1 MRRATTLIAGVLAVA
16 LVWALTDRAGL
27 RSDLA
32 AVQKRLD
39 ETYDELAGT
48 RAAHRVALQE
58 VDDSTEEAKRFRRRA
73 RRFAEEASSRRLEL
87 RRRSA
92 IDHALAPGQEVY
104 RARVLRGGEHDLLVV
119 EWRDRDD
126 TRSGVYVWRVNE
138 TSMELTYVVEPKVSF
153 ESAEAGYVLTGP
165 PGAAT
170 EDRYGAWIQWA
181 GVSDSG
187 DATGD
192 GLPDLALSESGSGTG
207 GCGKVRLLQNLGG
220 TFRETY
226 QHEDCNHSIEIA
238 GGRLVH
244 STAAHPKGCDQIH
257 GCGEVRTRMRWSGT
271 TWVVEK
277 VTRDP

>member
-1 MRRATTLIAGVLAVA
+1 MRRATTLIAGLLAIA
-16 LVWALTDRAGL
+16 LVWTLSGRADL
-27 RSDLA
+27 QSDLE
-32 AVQKRLD
+32 AVQQRLD

-48 RAAHRVALQE
+48 RAAHRVALRE
-58 VDDSTEEAKRFRRRA
+58 ADDSSDLAKRFRRRA
-73 RRFAEEASSRRLEL
+73 GRFAQRASSRRLEL
-87 RRRSA
+87 QRRSA

-104 RARVLRGGEHDLLVV
+104 RARILPGHEHDLLAV

-126 TRSGVYVWRVNE
+126 TRSGVYVWRVDE
-138 TSMELTYVVEPKVSF
+138 TSMELVYLVEPKVSF

-181 GVSDSG
+181 GIADSG

-192 GLPDLALSESGSGTG
+192 GLLDLALSESGSGTG

-226 QHEDCNHSIEIA
+226 QHDDCSHSIEIA

-244 STAAHPKGCDQIH
+244 STAADPKGCDQIH

-271 TWVVEK
+271 SWVVEQ